1 LRYGIFVIEISRTFE
16 IQLLSDQPCGVVPV
30 LQKGV
35 VGEGFMKAL
44 ESIQPQ
50 SCEIFQIFTSTQDR
64 LCRQFEE
71 LGVDR
76 DEVDRHAIHKIED

>member
-1 LRYGIFVIEISRTFE
+1 
-16 IQLLSDQPCGVVPV
+16 
-30 LQKGV
+30 
-35 VGEGFMKAL
+35 MKAL